1 MLNNKKTNDLY
12 NILNKKQPKVSTSRA
27 IPSRSLGEDGS
38 LHISIL
44 PSGPKLFAKFKSEWF
59 HVSLDHIKNL
69 TKKNR
74 SENINNLY
82 TSLVR
87 FLDSDKSH
95 HTGIKAHSTTTENV
109 DYILPASKPS
119 STARLKSDSSG
130 NLSWDIAGHIPV
142 SAIAN
147 NRILGNVS
155 GSSAVST
162 ALTGSE
168 VTALLDSASS
178 SAAGKVELATTA
190 ETTTGTD
197 TARAVTPDGLKDGYE
212 GSANV
217 VTTGALD
224 SGSITSGFGN
234 INNGSSTTQTGAL
247 TAKSGTITS
256 GTLSTAGSDDYSI
269 KSTQTLNDG
278 SAAGGTQE
286 YAQIKTYL
294 TATDGAGWDKVYLT
308 HQVVD
313 GASKFR
319 VNSVGDVISAGTV
332 TSSNGVSGRFNV
344 SGDQIAYRMSS
355 VNTYYIGNRSLST
368 SVTNADFTYVVHQ
381 YAQYTSNSGVKLQEW
396 RYTGSF
402 SSSVDYEVEMWE
414 VVPDEGSGV
423 ASLCN
428 KVGDTQSVSA
438 TAQAFHTIKDDNL
451 DYTLTGGHQLYMI
464 IRYTS
469 GSGNKYTYGTCSM
482 EFTNG

>member
-147 NRILGNVS
+147 NRVLGNVS

-234 INNGSSTTQTGAL
+234 INNGSSTIQTGAL
-247 TAKSGTITS
+247 TAKSGSITS
-256 GTLSTAGSDDYSI
+256 GTLSTAGSDD
-269 KSTQTLNDG
+269 
-278 SAAGGTQE
+278 
-286 YAQIKTYL
+286 
-294 TATDGAGWDKVYLT
+294 
-308 HQVVD
+308 
-313 GASKFR
+313 
-319 VNSVGDVISAGTV
+319 
-332 TSSNGVSGRFNV
+332 
-344 SGDQIAYRMSS
+344 
-355 VNTYYIGNRSLST
+355 
-368 SVTNADFTYVVHQ
+368 
-381 YAQYTSNSGVKLQEW
+381 
-396 RYTGSF
+396 
-402 SSSVDYEVEMWE
+402 
-414 VVPDEGSGV
+414 
-423 ASLCN
+423 
-428 KVGDTQSVSA
+428 
-438 TAQAFHTIKDDNL
+438 
-451 DYTLTGGHQLYMI
+451 
-464 IRYTS
+464 
-469 GSGNKYTYGTCSM
+469 
-482 EFTNG
+482 